1 MAPGHEDAGNRLQL
15 LADSGLGG
23 HADAVLPSLRTPS
36 LRYSN
41 HRSGAASAGHSR
53 TGGTTTLALD
63 RGDSAPPIGD
73 ANPVPR
79 VRRQQRERVGGEDRR
94 RRAAQLWPPQRQ
106 RVDWRSAVAAAGGG

>member
-1 MAPGHEDAGNRLQL
+1 MASGHENAGNRLQL

-63 RGDSAPPIGD
+63 RGDSTPPIGD
-73 ANPVPR
+73 ANPVLR
-79 VRRQQRERVGGEDRR
+79 VWRVKRGRVGGEDGRR
-94 RRAAQLWPPQRQ
+94 H
-106 RVDWRSAVAAAGGG
+106 AG